1 LDFKGIY
8 IHNTYTYTV
17 YTQPYANN
25 VSTIHTKKTGTNKT
39 IVVPSVPSACLNPFE
54 PCRPKNLLAAL
65 QPCLA
70 RPQRG
75 DVSRWIQ
82 DGDCLRSWE
91 HLGTALPAMKMMKMI
106 ELIELSRSE
115 AF

>member
-1 LDFKGIY
+1 MYIYIIY

-39 IVVPSVPSACLNPFE
+39 IVVPSVPSACLKPFE
-54 PCRPKNLLAAL
+54 PCRPKNLLAPAMPRKATKGRCL
-65 QPCLA
+65 QMDPGRRLPA
-70 RPQRG
+70 Q
-75 DVSRWIQ
+75 
-82 DGDCLRSWE
+82 
-91 HLGTALPAMKMMKMI
+91 LGTAPGKPAMKMMKMI